1 VAPWMETGFAG
12 VYDELKQQ
20 AIARGLVDASLFD

>member
-1 VAPWMETGFAG
+1 LIIELQIKKTLTGG

-20 AIARGLVDASLFD
+20 QKGSRL